1 MNADKLYQVVFETL
15 RTIPLGQ
22 YKSEEKQLQPYLQA
36 EVSRVLENV
45 FPGEYEV
52 KISIGGKKRP
62 RVDLRG
68 TNFWPDIEISKN
80 GKPLLAVEVKLAG
93 KSLATAISGTLGQC
107 LIYKLK
113 YEYVIGFIKS
123 QVRVYPQYNEFDKQ
137 FEEMLEKLGFPLII
151 R

>member
-15 RTIPLGQ
+15 RSIPLGE
-22 YKSEEKQLQPYLQA
+22 YKSEEKELQPYLKTKIS
-36 EVSRVLENV
+36 ETLEST
-45 FPGEYEV
+45 FPGEYDI
-52 KISIGGKKRP
+52 KISIGGKNRP
-62 RVDLRG
+62 RVDLLG

-80 GKPLLAVEVKLAG
+80 GESLLAVEVKLAR
-93 KSLATAISGTLGQC
+93 KSLATAISETLGQC

-113 YEYVIGFIKS
+113 YDYVIGFIKNR
-123 QVRVYPQYNEFDKQ
+123 VRFYLQYNEFDKQ